1 MTASSQATAG
11 SHFADAHA
19 ARRAV
24 EMSLPLI
31 ESAMQDPSVCGSGF
45 LVIVIMDPAR
55 SPTSH
60 RFEDAILH
68 EHAIGDR
75 ARWDADYAA
84 FARAKAQLAWQHQ
97 MDSHALQTMRP
108 HLVRESET
116 LLWGSVCLD
125 GIVVGVSGAHAWWD
139 ESFAIT
145 VAGALRAIAKER
157 HAEALA
163 ARQLFAGP
171 RD

>member
-1 MTASSQATAG
+1 MTSSVLSNAA

-24 EMSLPLI
+24 AVSLPLI
-31 ESAMQDPSVCGSGF
+31 ENAMRDPSVCGSGF
-45 LVIVIMDPAR
+45 LVIVVMDPAR
-55 SPTSH
+55 PPSTH

-68 EHAIGDR
+68 EHVIGDR
-75 ARWDADYAA
+75 SRWDADYSA

-97 MDSHALQTMRP
+97 MDSHAVQALRP
-108 HLVRESET
+108 HLVRETET

-139 ESFAIT
+139 ESFATT

-157 HAEALA
+157 HADALA